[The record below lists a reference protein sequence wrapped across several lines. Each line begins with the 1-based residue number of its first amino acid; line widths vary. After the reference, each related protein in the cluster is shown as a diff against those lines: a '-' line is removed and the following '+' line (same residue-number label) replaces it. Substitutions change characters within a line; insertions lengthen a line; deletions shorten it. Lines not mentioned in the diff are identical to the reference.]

1 MKKLWKIFSFV
12 LLFQC
17 RENGETDNG
26 FLSIRILEDETI
38 FTEGESQG
46 GELFLLSGF
55 FSVLVSKPNQ
65 REK

>member
-26 FLSIRILEDETI
+26 FLSIRILEDETM
-38 FTEGESQG
+38 FTEGESQVVN
-46 GELFLLSGF
+46 FFCSQVF